1 MPSYT
6 LIHGGLT
13 LKQKQK
19 TPKGEIEVNR
29 HFPHGSEVE
38 LSVEEAAHLNRRE
51 PHVKLTA
58 VLKAE
63 AEAEKKK
70 AEIIAAAEKKALEE
84 IASLETKKHGKD
96 GAK

>member
-1 MPSYT
+1 MPNYT

-13 LKQKQK
+13 LKQKKK
-19 TPKGEIEVNR
+19 TPKGEVEFNH
-29 HFPHGSEVE
+29 HFPAGSEVE

-70 AEIIAAAEKKALEE
+70 AEMIAAAEKKALEE
-84 IASLETKKHGKD
+84 FAALESKKHGKD